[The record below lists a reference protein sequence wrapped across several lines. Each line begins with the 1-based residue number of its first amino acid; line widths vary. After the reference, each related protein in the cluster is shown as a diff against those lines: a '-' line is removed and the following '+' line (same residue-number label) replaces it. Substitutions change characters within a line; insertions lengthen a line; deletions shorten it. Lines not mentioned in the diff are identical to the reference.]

1 MLSKYIK
8 LELNIVITQKMLVNN
23 NDKLLL
29 TSDP

>member
-1 MLSKYIK
+1 MLSKYLK